1 MNNTIASRIVNRVNQ
16 IKALPICQLELR
28 QPMLVDLLVMLVDYE
43 TDNGKLTHS
52 YGGVQGQK
60 YWLSLKEYTEG
71 AGFKFLGAGH
81 FSAAFKH
88 EMLPGKVIKIGFKK
102 EDSGAAYAAYCRAN
116 AGAVGLPKIHALAR
130 HASCYSVVLDELIS
144 IERKMPESVEKDYSI
159 VHDVITYKTGYKEL
173 MAEGGVLTDYQ
184 YALAETARNIRT
196 FFDGVASFDLHTGNV
211 MMTSNGA
218 LVITDPVSYSND
230 EALRECDFD
239 SIMDEIAALRL
250 EEWARGRLVKWQK
263 RHPTTEQRAARKARV
278 KARRRMA
285 KRKAKRQAEAV
296 QAMLNDPMLDGP
308 VFGPNGERWANAPVL
323 KVERGVRFSHPRIKR
338 GRGMVEMFAADFGQ
352 LEVIAAAQMRA
363 QIRQDEKAIMFGH
376 HFGAGARL
384 MVHDELFLQAEP
396 QMKQLKARNSPPEGI
411 ILQCD
416 NWQAPKRNGFLKL
429 RK

>member
-43 TDNGKLTHS
+43 TDNGKRTHS
-52 YGGVQGQK
+52 YGGVQGQD
-60 YWLSLKEYTEG
+60 YWRSLKEYAEG

-116 AGAVGLPKIHALAR
+116 AGAVGLPTIHALAR

-144 IERKMPESVEKDYSI
+144 LERKMPESVEKDYSI

-173 MAEGGVLTDYQ
+173 MAEHAQTAGVLTDYQ

-230 EALRECDFD
+230 EALRDCDFD
-239 SIMDEIAALRL
+239 SIMEEIAALRL
-250 EEWARGRLVKWQK
+250 EEWARGRLAKWQK
-263 RHPTTEQRAARKARV
+263 KHPTTEQRAARKARV

-296 QAMLNDPMLDGP
+296 QAMLNDPMLDGS
-308 VFGPNGERWANAPVL
+308 VFDTQG
-323 KVERGVRFSHPRIKR
+323 GVWKR
-338 GRGMVEMFAADFGQ
+338 PEGMLTGHRRNM
-352 LEVIAAAQMRA
+352 
-363 QIRQDEKAIMFGH
+363 KAIMFAH
-376 HFGAGARL
+376 NFGAGPRVML
-384 MVHDELFLQAEP
+384 DCGLLGLQVHSKLLQADSA
-396 QMKQLKARNSPPEGI
+396 MWRVKKLKARNPAPEGI
-411 ILQCD
+411 ILQCT

-429 RK
+429 HK

>member
-43 TDNGKLTHS
+43 TDNGKRTHS
-52 YGGVQGQK
+52 HGGVQGQD
-60 YWLSLKEYTEG
+60 YWRSLKEYAEG

-116 AGAVGLPKIHALAR
+116 AGTVGLPVIHALAR

-144 IERKMPESVEKDYSI
+144 LERRMPDSVQGDYNI
-159 VHDVITYKTGYKEL
+159 VHEVISYKTGYNEVTQ
-173 MAEGGVLTDYQ
+173 GVLTDYQ
-184 YALAETARNIRT
+184 HALAETARNIRS

-211 MMTSNGA
+211 MMTNSGA
-218 LVITDPVSYSND
+218 IVITDPVSYSND
-230 EALRECDFD
+230 EALRDCDFD

-250 EEWARGRLVKWQK
+250 EEWARGRLAKWK
-263 RHPTTEQRAARKARV
+263 KKHPTTEQRALRKARV

-285 KRKAKRQAEAV
+285 KRKAKRLAGFAE
-296 QAMLNDPMLDGP
+296 AMLNDPLLDGP
-308 VFGPNGERWANAPVL
+308 VFGPNGE
-323 KVERGVRFSHPRIKR
+323 KFERPARVKTKRGNWFSHNRIKR

-352 LEVIAAAQMRA
+352 LEVIAAAAAPRRRSNKMA
-363 QIRQDEKAIMFGH
+363 VWAH
-376 HFGAGARL
+376 HFGAGAHL
-384 MVHDELFLQAEP
+384 MVHDELFMQAEP

-429 RK
+429 NK